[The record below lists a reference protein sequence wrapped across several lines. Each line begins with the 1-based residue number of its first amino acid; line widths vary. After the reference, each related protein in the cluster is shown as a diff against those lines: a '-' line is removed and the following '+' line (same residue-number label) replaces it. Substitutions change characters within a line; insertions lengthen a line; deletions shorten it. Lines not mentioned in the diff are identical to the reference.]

1 MTRLTRVAAAA
12 LLALATTG
20 CATMNVA
27 SHVERGLNFSQFRT
41 WEWGA
46 PDGLPKGDPRL
57 DNNAF
62 FNDHLQGAVE
72 KAFAGHGYARVE
84 RGATP
89 DLLIHYH
96 ANVNHRFQVNEADVD
111 CSYNCQPRTIDYE
124 QGTLVIDVLNA
135 HTNKLVWRG
144 WAQDSVEGII
154 DNQDRME
161 RQINEAVRKMFVL
174 FPRSL

>member
-1 MTRLTRVAAAA
+1 
-12 LLALATTG
+12 
-20 CATMNVA
+20 MNVA
-27 SHVERGLNFSQFRT
+27 SHIERGVTFSELRT

-46 PDGLPKGDPRL
+46 PDGLPTGDARL

-72 KAFAGHGYARVE
+72 KALARHGYARVD

-96 ANVNHRFQVNEADVD
+96 ANINQRFQVNAPDPNCID
-111 CSYNCQPRTIDYE
+111 NCQPQTIDYA

-135 HTNKLVWRG
+135 RTNKLLWRG
-144 WAQDSVEGII
+144 WAQDSMEGII
-154 DNQDRME
+154 DNQARME
-161 RQINEAVRKMFVL
+161 RQIDEAVRKMFAR
-174 FPRSL
+174 FPPQK

>member
-1 MTRLTRVAAAA
+1 MNRLGRLVAAA
-12 LLALATTG
+12 LLALAITG

-27 SHVERGLNFSQFRT
+27 SHIERGVTFSELRT

-46 PDGLPKGDPRL
+46 PDGLPTGDARL

-72 KAFAGHGYARVE
+72 KALARHGYARVD

-96 ANVNHRFQVNEADVD
+96 ANINQRFQVIAPDPNCID
-111 CSYNCQPRTIDYE
+111 NCQPQTIDYA

-135 HTNKLVWRG
+135 RTNKLLWRG
-144 WAQDSVEGII
+144 WAQDSMEGII
-154 DNQDRME
+154 DNQARME
-161 RQINEAVRKMFVL
+161 RQIDEAVRKMFAR
-174 FPRSL
+174 FPPQK